1 MNLFGALANGLAAS
15 GGAFVG
21 LTFRSRISEDLGT
34 FLMKGMG
41 LCVILVAVEGMMR
54 DASVVTIT
62 LSVALGGALGH
73 AFDLDALISRF
84 GSWVEQKLGPAA
96 PAEQKAASPGF
107 ARGFVSSTLFICVGS
122 MAIVGSLEAGLEGD
136 ASTLF
141 AKSLIDCVVC
151 MLMAATLGSGTVASG
166 LCVFAYE
173 AVLTILAGAVAPYP
187 SDATISQML
196 VTGSLLLLAI
206 AFDMMD
212 ICHIKTAYLLP
223 AAFLPL
229 VLYPLI
235 SLVPALA

>member
-1 MNLFGALANGLAAS
+1 MNLFGALVNGLAAS

-73 AFDLDALISRF
+73 ALDLDALISRF

-141 AKSLIDCVVC
+141 AKSLIDCVV
-151 MLMAATLGSGTVASG
+151 
-166 LCVFAYE
+166 
-173 AVLTILAGAVAPYP
+173 
-187 SDATISQML
+187 
-196 VTGSLLLLAI
+196 
-206 AFDMMD
+206 
-212 ICHIKTAYLLP
+212 
-223 AAFLPL
+223 
-229 VLYPLI
+229 
-235 SLVPALA
+235 

>member
-1 MNLFGALANGLAAS
+1 MNLFGALVNGFAAS

-21 LTFRSRISEDLGT
+21 LTFRSRISEGFGT

-41 LCVILVAVEGMMR
+41 FCVILVAVEGMMR
-54 DASVVTIT
+54 DASVVTIA

-84 GSWVEQKLGPAA
+84 GSWVEQKLVSAA

-107 ARGFVSSTLFICVGS
+107 ARGFVS
-122 MAIVGSLEAGLEGD
+122 
-136 ASTLF
+136 STLF

-173 AVLTILAGAVAPYP
+173 AVLTILAGAVAPYL

-196 VTGSLLLLAI
+196 VTGSLLLLVI
-206 AFDMMD
+206 ACDMMD
-212 ICHIKTAYLLP
+212 ICHIKTANLLP